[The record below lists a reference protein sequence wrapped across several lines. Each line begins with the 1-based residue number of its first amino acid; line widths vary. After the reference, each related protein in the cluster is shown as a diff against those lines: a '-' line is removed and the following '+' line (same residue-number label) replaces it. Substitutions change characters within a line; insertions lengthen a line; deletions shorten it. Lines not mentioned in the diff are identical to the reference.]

1 MKPYALACVALC
13 AIAAPVAAQQANPLE
28 SEALMKK
35 AVNEVGTAYTFYGA
49 GFTQKAM
56 KDPGIPGGRFLRV
69 DVANKGANPW
79 DVGAQY
85 AVDKPIKAGDVV
97 FFAVFLRAPN
107 LKDGETALV
116 PGTGLGQASAPYGS
130 IATLDAHVTNQWNV
144 YYAST
149 KATRA
154 WQRGEARATAQL
166 AADKQ
171 VLDLGPL
178 IVLDLGPDYDMTT
191 LPHN

>member
-1 MKPYALACVALC
+1 MKPYIMACVALC
-13 AIAAPVAAQQANPLE
+13 AIAAPVAAQEVNPLE

-35 AVNEVGTAYTFYGA
+35 AINDVGTAYTFYGS
-49 GFTQKAM
+49 GFTQKSM
-56 KDPGIPGGRFLRV
+56 KDPNVPGGQFVRV
-69 DVANKGANPW
+69 DVSHKGDHPW

-85 AVDKPIKAGDVV
+85 AVTKPIKTGDVI
-97 FFAVFLRAPN
+97 FFAVYLRAPN

-116 PGTGLGQASAPYGS
+116 PGTGVGQAESPYTS
-130 IATLDAHVTNQWNV
+130 VASMDMHVTNQWNV
-144 YYAST
+144 YYASA
-149 KATRA
+149 KATTG
-154 WQRGEARATAQL
+154 WQRGQVRASTQL

-178 IVLDLGPDYDMTT
+178 IVLDLGPTYDMTT

>member
-1 MKPYALACVALC
+1 MKPYILASIALC
-13 AIAAPVAAQQANPLE
+13 AVAAPLSAQAVNPLE

-35 AVNEVGTAYTFYGA
+35 AVNEVGTAYSLYGN

-56 KDPGIPGGRFLRV
+56 KDPAIPGGRFIRV
-69 DVANKGANPW
+69 DVGSKGANPW
-79 DVGAQY
+79 DIGAQY
-85 AVDKPIKAGDVV
+85 SIDKPIKAGDVV

-116 PGTGLGQASAPYGS
+116 PGTGVGQASAPYGP
-130 IATLDAHVTNQWNV
+130 IATMDAHVTNQWNV

-154 WQRGEARATAQL
+154 WGKGEARASAQL

-171 VLDLGPL
+171 VIDLGPL

-191 LPHN
+191 LPQN

>member
-13 AIAAPVAAQQANPLE
+13 AITAPVAAQQVNPLE

-35 AVNEVGTAYTFYGA
+35 GINEVGTAYTFYGS

-56 KDPGIPGGRFLRV
+56 KEPAVPGGRFIRV
-69 DVANKGANPW
+69 DVGNKGANPW

-85 AVDKPIKAGDVV
+85 AIDKPIKAGDVV

-107 LKDGETALV
+107 LKDGETARV
-116 PGTGLGQASAPYGS
+116 PGTGVGQAAAPYAP
-130 IATLDAHVTNQWNV
+130 IATTEAHVSNQWNV

-149 KATRA
+149 KASRA
-154 WQRGEARATAQL
+154 WGKGEARASLHL

-191 LPHN
+191 LPSN